1 MTTIGGMQ
9 PMSEACRLLE
19 IWGSPRERG
28 LLYGEGAAV
37 EIRRGTSHYIAQMK
51 GLGLSESALGELVD
65 AYLPI
70 IVDFDA
76 DHVEEMRGIAEG
88 AGLPLSHIVLMNART
103 ELLKLAKE
111 PVLRAG
117 LLAERHEEGCTTII
131 VQPERA
137 KDGVLIHAHNWDW
150 KASCADACIILRIRN
165 DDGPDMLT
173 FTEAG
178 GLARFGFNSL
188 GVAITGN
195 YLQCERDYRELGV
208 PLALIRRKVLQQ
220 PNPALAFGAA
230 YNPKKSASNNLAISH
245 AGSGVVHDLE
255 CAPDETFVVEPS
267 DGLLVHANH
276 WLSPT
281 ARIKLR
287 ETGMADS
294 PCSFWRQ
301 QRAERLLAPHREIG
315 LDVVREV
322 LSDDLGSPLCICVPP
337 RASSVTGQ
345 TATVASFL
353 MRPAL
358 GEMQVA
364 MLPYA
369 GADYVS
375 YQLNAGVPARLE
387 RHSADA

>member
-1 MTTIGGMQ
+1 MTIQ
-9 PMSEACRLLE
+9 ACRLLE
-19 IWGSPRERG
+19 IWGSPSERG
-28 LLYGEGAAV
+28 VRYGHGAAD

-51 GLGLSESALGELVD
+51 GLGLSEGALAELVD
-65 AYLPI
+65 AYLPLI
-70 IVDFDA
+70 ADFDA
-76 DHVEEMRGIAEG
+76 GHVEEMAGIAEG

-117 LLAERHEEGCTTII
+117 LLAERHAEGCTTII

-137 KDGVLIHAHNWDW
+137 SDGVLIHAHNWDW

-188 GVAITGN
+188 GIAITGN
-195 YLQCERDYRELGV
+195 YLECERDYRQLGV

-220 PNPALAFGAA
+220 DNPTLAFGAA
-230 YNPKKSASNNLAISH
+230 YTTPKSASNNLAISH
-245 AGSGVVHDLE
+245 AGTGIVHDLE
-255 CAPDETFVVEPS
+255 CAPDETFVVEPQ
-267 DGLLVHANH
+267 DGVLVHSNH
-276 WLSPT
+276 WRSP
-281 ARIKLR
+281 AALAKLR
-287 ETGMADS
+287 ETGIADS

-301 QRAERLLAPHREIG
+301 QRAERLLAPHTKIS
-315 LDVVREV
+315 LDEVRMV
-322 LSDDLGSPLCICVPP
+322 LSDTEGSPLSICVPP

-364 MLPYA
+364 MMPSQGGQFVRYSIEGEA
-369 GADYVS
+369 IVS
-375 YQLNAGVPARLE
+375 TE
-387 RHSADA
+387 RMAADA

>member
-1 MTTIGGMQ
+1 MT
-9 PMSEACRLLE
+9 EACRLLE
-19 IWGSPRERG
+19 IWGSPAERG
-28 LLYGEGAAV
+28 VRYGQGAAA

-51 GLGLSESALGELVD
+51 GLGLSESALGELVE

-70 IVDFDA
+70 VADFDA
-76 DHVEEMRGIAEG
+76 DHVAEMRGIAEG
-88 AGLPLSHIVLMNART
+88 ADLPFAHIVLMNART
-103 ELLKLAKE
+103 ELLKMAKS

-117 LLAERHEEGCTTII
+117 LLAERHAEGCTTVI
-131 VQPERA
+131 VQPERTQ
-137 KDGVLIHAHNWDW
+137 DGALIHAHNWDW
-150 KASCADACIILRIRN
+150 KASCADACIILRILN

-188 GVAITGN
+188 GIAITGN
-195 YLQCERDYRELGV
+195 YLECERDYRDLGV

-220 PNPALAFGAA
+220 VNPSLAFAAA
-230 YNPKKSASNNLAISH
+230 YVPRKSASNNLAISH

-255 CAPDETFVVEPS
+255 CAPDETFVVEPRE
-267 DGLLVHANH
+267 GLLVHANH
-276 WLSPT
+276 WLSP
-281 ARIKLR
+281 AALVKLR
-287 ETGMADS
+287 ETGVADS
-294 PCSFWRQ
+294 PCTFWRQ
-301 QRAERLLAPHREIG
+301 QRAERLLAPHRQIG
-315 LDVVREV
+315 LDTVRQV
-322 LSDDLGSPLCICVPP
+322 LADDLGTPLSICVPP

-353 MRPAL
+353 MRPSL

-375 YQLNAGVPARLE
+375 YHLAAGHSEPARPE
-387 RHSADA
+387 RHTADA